1 MVLRGREFRG
11 RIRQQVHKG
20 VTSAMPR
27 KKYVVDLT
35 AAERTTLEQ
44 LLQRG
49 KSSARKLTRARILL
63 QADDGLTDEEI
74 ATALEVGVATVERT
88 RQRFVAANLEALNE
102 HPRLGGQRKLTGK
115 QEAHLIAVACT
126 PAPGGQARWTLQ
138 LFAERVMALGFVE
151 SSARET
157 VRQVLKKT
165 RSSPGGTNSGACQRG
180 AGSLSPLWKTVSI
193 CMPSPMIAS

>member
-1 MVLRGREFRG
+1 
-11 RIRQQVHKG
+11 
-20 VTSAMPR
+20 MPR

-35 AAERTTLEQ
+35 PAERTTLEQ

-63 QADDGLTDEEI
+63 QADDRLTDEEI

-88 RQRFVAANLEALNE
+88 RQRFVEANLEALNE
-102 HPRLGGQRKLTGK
+102 RPRPGGQRKLNGK

-126 PAPGGQARWTLQ
+126 PAPSGQARWTLQ
-138 LFAERVMALGFVE
+138 LLAEQVVELGFAE
-151 SSARET
+151 SIARET

-165 RSSPGGTNSGACQRG
+165 RSNPGCTNSGACRR
-180 AGSLSPLWKTVSI
+180 
-193 CMPSPMIAS
+193 

>member
-1 MVLRGREFRG
+1 
-11 RIRQQVHKG
+11 
-20 VTSAMPR
+20 MPR

-35 AAERTTLEQ
+35 TAERTTLEQ

-88 RQRFVAANLEALNE
+88 RQRFVEANLEALNE
-102 HPRLGGQRKLTGK
+102 RPRPGGQLKLNGK

-138 LFAERVMALGFVE
+138 LLAEQVVELGFAE
-151 SSARET
+151 SIARET

-165 RSSPGGTNSGACQRG
+165 RSSPGCTNSGACQR
-180 AGSLSPLWKTVSI
+180 
-193 CMPSPMIAS
+193 

>member
-1 MVLRGREFRG
+1 M
-11 RIRQQVHKG
+11 Q
-20 VTSAMPR
+20 R
-27 KKYVVDLT
+27 KKYVVELT
-35 AAERTTLEQ
+35 PGERTTLEQ

-63 QADDGLTDEEI
+63 QADDGRTDEEI

-88 RQRFVAANLEALNE
+88 RQRFVEANLEALNE
-102 HPRLGGQRKLTGK
+102 HPRPGGQRKLNGK

-138 LFAERVMALGFVE
+138 LLAERVVELGFVE
-151 SSARET
+151 SIARET

-165 RSSPGGTNSGACQRG
+165 RSSPGGTNSGACQR
-180 AGSLSPLWKTVSI
+180 
-193 CMPSPMIAS
+193 